1 VVLHILDFI
10 YLKKEMRKMK
20 ERKHYEV
27 PSITVIN
34 MDAENDIIQTSGE
47 MTASTFSNI
56 GQAKRTTY
64 ADISD
69 LFSN

>member
-1 VVLHILDFI
+1 
-10 YLKKEMRKMK
+10 MK

>member
-1 VVLHILDFI
+1 
-10 YLKKEMRKMK
+10 MK

-47 MTASTFSNI
+47 VAVGLRGLSNI
-56 GQAKRTTY
+56 GTSGAKKTAY
-64 ADISD
+64 ANIRG
-69 LFSN
+69 LFE